1 MTGRD
6 LVLYDGVC
14 GLCNALV
21 QFVLPRDQ
29 GRRFDFASLQSA
41 TGQAWLHR
49 FGQST
54 GDLDTMIVIG
64 DYRGDTPHVLS
75 KARAAIF
82 IAKRLGLPWRLAA
95 AAALLPDALLNPAYD
110 IVARH
115 RYRWFGRSDTCIL
128 PAPEHRARVIDL

>member
-21 QFVLPRDQ
+21 QFVLPRDEA
-29 GRRFDFASLQSA
+29 GSFDFASLQSA
-41 TGQAWLHR
+41 TGQTWLRR
-49 FGQST
+49 FGMSA
-54 GDLDTMIVIG
+54 GELDTMIVIS
-64 DYRGDTPHVLS
+64 DYRSDAPRFLS

-82 IAKRLGLPWRLAA
+82 IAKRLGLPWRLAGLA
-95 AAALLPDALLNPAYD
+95 GLLPTALLNPVYD
-110 IVARH
+110 IVARN

-128 PAPEHRARVIDL
+128 PAPEHRARVIDV